1 VEKTESTALWPYIN
15 VLRQSL
21 LLDVKT
27 LKPKALRQYLT
38 EAIQALDTIETR
50 IKQQAERN
58 EADK

>member
-1 VEKTESTALWPYIN
+1 LERTEQAALWPYIGQ
-15 VLRQSL
+15 LRKAL